1 MAKKILHTAHPGL
14 VSQHLVPSDF
24 EICCPKDPAAN
35 DQSKLATCCVPQEPR
50 GIMGRI
56 LKSWWTI
63 MNKYEHVLVK
73 SSQIFHFRE
82 EWFLQSKFQWTS
94 TGWPD
99 HLIRL
104 PHLWTGILD
113 ASPLER
119 PFFSPRHVT
128 RLGVSCPGEDT
139 PLTCCVPSTQEN
151 FSCVDTLPFRPGNA
165 PWIFQARVF
174 LQYIR

>member
-1 MAKKILHTAHPGL
+1 MAKNITYCPSR

-56 LKSWWTI
+56 LKLWWTI

-82 EWFLQSKFQWTS
+82 EWFLQGKFQWTS

-119 PFFSPRHVT
+119 PFFPHATWRAWESHVLERTHHWRAACRAPRKISAALT
-128 RLGVSCPGEDT
+128 PCRFAPGM
-139 PLTCCVPSTQEN
+139 PHGSSKRAC
-151 FSCVDTLPFRPGNA
+151 FYK
-165 PWIFQARVF
+165 I
-174 LQYIR
+174 

>member
-1 MAKKILHTAHPGL
+1 MAKNITYCPSR
-14 VSQHLVPSDF
+14 VFQHLVPSDF

-56 LKSWWTI
+56 LKLWWTI

-82 EWFLQSKFQWTS
+82 EWFLQGKFQWTS

-99 HLIRL
+99 HLIRFTTSL
-104 PHLWTGILD
+104 NWNPGCLTFGAPI
-113 ASPLER
+113 
-119 PFFSPRHVT
+119 FFPRHVT

-174 LQYIR
+174 LQDIR